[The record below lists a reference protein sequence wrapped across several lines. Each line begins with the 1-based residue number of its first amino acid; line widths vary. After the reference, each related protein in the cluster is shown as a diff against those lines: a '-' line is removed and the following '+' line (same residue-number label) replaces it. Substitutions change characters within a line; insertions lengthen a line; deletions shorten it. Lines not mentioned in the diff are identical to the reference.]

1 MTSVTT
7 ARTPS
12 AASSGAHAASSGAMS
27 SARSHG
33 AYARATPRGET
44 GSPRA
49 RSRAPAGPLTAAPPT
64 MGLTPTTDARVAP
77 RASATPGTAR
87 IGPTEV
93 TGLEGQKT
101 TRWAGRIDDSAKGAG
116 DTRPETRF

>member
-7 ARTPS
+7 ALTPS
-12 AASSGAHAASSGAMS
+12 AASSGAHAASSGAIS

-33 AYARATPRGET
+33 AYARVTPRGET

-49 RSRAPAGPLTAAPPT
+49 RRRAPAGPLTAAPPT

-77 RASATPGTAR
+77 RAPATPGTAR

-93 TGLEGQKT
+93 TGLEGQTT
-101 TRWAGRIDDSAKGAG
+101 TRSASWIAASTPGAGRA
-116 DTRPETRF
+116 R

>member
-12 AASSGAHAASSGAMS
+12 AVSAGAHAASSGAIS
-27 SARSHG
+27 SARSQG

-77 RASATPGTAR
+77 RASATPGAAR
-87 IGPTEV
+87 VGPTE
-93 TGLEGQKT
+93 
-101 TRWAGRIDDSAKGAG
+101 GAG
-116 DTRPETRF
+116 VGGQTTERAGPPVGP